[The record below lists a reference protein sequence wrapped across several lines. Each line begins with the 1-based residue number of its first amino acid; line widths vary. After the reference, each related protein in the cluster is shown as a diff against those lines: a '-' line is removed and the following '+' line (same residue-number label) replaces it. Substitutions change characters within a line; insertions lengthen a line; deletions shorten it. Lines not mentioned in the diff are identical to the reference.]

1 MRQNINNETRLLP
14 SQVFM
19 KADAFPV
26 SKTESLAINLA
37 ISTCPQILSFVVV
50 VVVVVIAVVVV
61 KILEIAIFHDLAEL
75 GFHP

>member
-19 KADAFPV
+19 KANALPV

-37 ISTCPQILSFVVV
+37 ISTSPQILSFVV
-50 VVVVVIAVVVV
+50 VVVV

>member
-1 MRQNINNETRLLP
+1 
-14 SQVFM
+14 M
-19 KADAFPV
+19 KVNAFPV

-50 VVVVVIAVVVV
+50 VVVVIAVVVV

-75 GFHP
+75 SFHP